1 VCDQCFQRI
10 VVRQH
15 YSLPSHSLIFPF
27 IVPFSPTSPPLRPP
41 FAQDEFAQGNIGS
54 QGNLDS
60 DLGDVL
66 SGVDYLMGL
75 SHEPTGSDEHRFGCV
90 HPEAEVGIFGGS
102 YGGYMTLR
110 ALSVVPDRFTAGVAM
125 YGFLMNRWMTFEG
138 GDMTWETEY
147 IGDPNRWPLTDDMQ
161 QHDVF
166 DKLANIASP
175 VLFIHGEADD
185 ICPLSQSFVAF
196 RVLQVCVSM
205 CVDVCEGSCI
215 WGKCVNARMDQ

>member
-1 VCDQCFQRI
+1 
-10 VVRQH
+10 
-15 YSLPSHSLIFPF
+15 
-27 IVPFSPTSPPLRPP
+27 
-41 FAQDEFAQGNIGS
+41 
-54 QGNLDS
+54 
-60 DLGDVL
+60 
-66 SGVDYLMGL
+66 MGL
-75 SHEPTGSDEHRFGCV
+75 SHEPTGADEHRFGCV

-110 ALSVVPDRFTAGVAM
+110 ALSMVPDRFTAGVAM

-166 DKLANIASP
+166 DKLANVASP

-196 RVLQVCVSM
+196 RVLQVCGDVWR
-205 CVDVCEGSCI
+205 CVLTYVDVCCLMWMCAKVCI
-215 WGKCVNARMDQ
+215 WGNCANARKHE